1 VSIAGLAAA
10 QSGLMAQTRRL
21 QASAHNTAN
30 LNTNDF
36 RALRVSL
43 HESANPGS
51 GVETS
56 VSVSEAPGPAL
67 VDDSGLLLDERGSN
81 VDLVDEAVTRLT
93 ASRAYEANLVSLQA
107 QSDMSQSLFDL
118 S

>member
-1 VSIAGLAAA
+1 MSIAGIAAA

-43 HESANPGS
+43 NESATPGA

-67 VDDSGLLLDERGSN
+67 LDESGVLLDERGSN
-81 VDLVDEAVTRLT
+81 VNLVDEAVTRLT

-107 QSDMSQSLFDL
+107 QSDMTRSLFDL
-118 S
+118 

>member
-1 VSIAGLAAA
+1 MSIAGIAAA

-30 LNTNDF
+30 VNTNDF
-36 RALRVSL
+36 QALRVSL
-43 HESANPGS
+43 NESSNPGS
-51 GVETS
+51 GVETT

-67 VDDSGLLLDERGSN
+67 LDESGILLDERGSN

-107 QSDMSQSLFDL
+107 QSDMTRSLFDL
-118 S
+118 

>member
-1 VSIAGLAAA
+1 VSIAGIAAA

-43 HESANPGS
+43 RESSNPGS

-56 VSVSEAPGPAL
+56 VSVSENPGPAL
-67 VDDSGLLLDERGSN
+67 LDESGLLLTERGSN

-93 ASRAYEANLVSLQA
+93 AGRAYEANLVSLQA
-107 QSDMSQSLFDL
+107 QSDISRSLFEL
-118 S
+118 